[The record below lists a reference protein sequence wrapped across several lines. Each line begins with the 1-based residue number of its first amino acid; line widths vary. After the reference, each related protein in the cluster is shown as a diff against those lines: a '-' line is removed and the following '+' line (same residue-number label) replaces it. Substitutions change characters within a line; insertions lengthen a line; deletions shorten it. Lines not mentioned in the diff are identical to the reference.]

1 MIKKL
6 LLASVLFAFS
16 TSRAF
21 AFQTEYFVSGT
32 NLTTGERVIG
42 WLDGTLGKAE
52 VKGHILDRGNHYVVI
67 GTFSGKGL
75 FSLRSICCT
84 YDVEVT
90 DEVTSDKRKNLK
102 TLKRVVGGN

>member
-6 LLASVLFAFS
+6 LLASVLFTLS
-16 TSRAF
+16 TSGAI
-21 AFQTEYFVSGT
+21 AFQTEYFVSGI

-42 WLDGTLGKAE
+42 WLDGTLGESE
-52 VKGHILDRGNHYVVI
+52 VQGHILDRGDHYAVI
-67 GTFSGKGL
+67 GTFSGKGS

-90 DEVTSDKRKNLK
+90 DEVSPSKIENARRNK
-102 TLKRVVGGN
+102 